1 MINENIKKYRKL
13 RGMSQE
19 ELAVRLHVVR
29 QTVSKWEKGLSVPD
43 ADVLIRMAQLL
54 DVPPS
59 KILGLSDAT
68 TSGEKSSA
76 GAEAVWGN
84 QDAAGSLDA
93 EALAEELARLNEEL
107 ARRKEQERLTSR
119 INEKRNI
126 ILFCSFGAL
135 ATALFLDNEMVSAV
149 LAGIWMLV
157 AAGIL
162 YRNLALLSSETADNC
177 VGGDGDG
184 DHIGGDRIR
193 TLKLTTV
200 FSVTLLVI
208 GIAASV
214 LVGLD
219 LVKVT
224 EHGEKLFAIL
234 LIFCVMIFSGIISPK
249 LPFTRHT
256 GLRLPWTVRDEDT
269 WNVCHRVLGYTALP
283 LALLYVACSLTISN
297 FEAVTL
303 ATMAAWIG
311 IPGGI
316 SYVYYWKKI
325 HGKL

>member
-59 KILGLSDAT
+59 KILGLSDAKL
-68 TSGEKSSA
+68 SGEKSSA
-76 GAEAVWGN
+76 GAEAVWGSQDATGSLDAEAVWGN

-162 YRNLALLSSETADNC
+162 YRNLALLSSETAGN
-177 VGGDGDG
+177 
-184 DHIGGDRIR
+184 
-193 TLKLTTV
+193 
-200 FSVTLLVI
+200 
-208 GIAASV
+208 
-214 LVGLD
+214 
-219 LVKVT
+219 
-224 EHGEKLFAIL
+224 
-234 LIFCVMIFSGIISPK
+234 
-249 LPFTRHT
+249 
-256 GLRLPWTVRDEDT
+256 
-269 WNVCHRVLGYTALP
+269 
-283 LALLYVACSLTISN
+283 
-297 FEAVTL
+297 
-303 ATMAAWIG
+303 
-311 IPGGI
+311 
-316 SYVYYWKKI
+316 
-325 HGKL
+325 

>member
-13 RGMSQE
+13 KGMSQE

-43 ADVLIRMAQLL
+43 ADVLIRMARVL
-54 DVPPS
+54 DVPPG
-59 KILGLSDAT
+59 KILGFSDAGD
-68 TSGEKSSA
+68 SENGGLA
-76 GAEAVWGN
+76 GC
-84 QDAAGSLDA
+84 LDPM
-93 EALAEELARLNEEL
+93 EMAEELARLNEEL
-107 ARRKEQERLTSR
+107 ARRKEQERMGAR
-119 INEKRNI
+119 MNEKRNL

-135 ATALFLDNEMVSAV
+135 ASALFAESEMVSAV

-162 YRNLALLSSETADNC
+162 YRNLGLLSQDGAGNC
-177 VGGDGDG
+177 AE
-184 DHIGGDRIR
+184 GDRIR
-193 TLKLTTV
+193 ILKGTTI
-200 FSVTLLVI
+200 FSVVLLVI
-208 GIAASV
+208 GIVASV

-234 LIFCVMIFSGIISPK
+234 LIFCVMVFSGIISPR

-256 GLRLPWTVRDEDT
+256 GLRLPWTVRDEET
-269 WNVCHRVLGYTALP
+269 WNVCHRALGYTALP

-303 ATMAAWIG
+303 AAMAAWIG

-316 SYVYYWKKI
+316 SYVYYWKKMR
-325 HGKL
+325 GEV